1 MGMCSTVFARCSMVM
16 CYLWSVV
23 CCMDPNQFAPNM
35 YDVQSSAA
43 AQWVG
48 VVVTLYMY
56 WGDAWPKSQPSHWL
70 CWVKFSCFSP
80 VWSGKCWYSTST
92 RKQLVPYDDVQSHIP
107 LQSSIESHKSLSSYS
122 VCFLI
127 YWQFFPSHL
136 MSHSTCLNCPV
147 LIVTCFNL

>member
-1 MGMCSTVFARCSMVM
+1 MSMYSMVM
-16 CYLWSVV
+16 CYLWSVI

-43 AQWVG
+43 AQWAG

-56 WGDAWPKSQPSHWL
+56 SGDAWPKSHPSHWL
-70 CWVKFSCFSP
+70 CWVKFSMLFS
-80 VWSGKCWYSTST
+80 SLI
-92 RKQLVPYDDVQSHIP
+92 RQMLVQYVNQEKIGP
-107 LQSSIESHKSLSSYS
+107 LWPPPNSYTIAEPCRITQKSLSYS

-147 LIVTCFNL
+147 WVVTCFNL